1 MIPLREGRGGSQS
14 PHGPIHFG
22 AVSLKSKYINLSK
35 QKCIFSKALSHFSY
49 KHKNNYGRIIMTYLK
64 RPWCWERL
72 RAGGDRDDR
81 GWDGCMASLTQWTW
95 VSELWESAT
104 DREACRA
111 AVHGV
116 RKSGTQLS
124 EWTELNWIMAERRA
138 INSSWSWLR
147 LKEEHI
153 WVQLCVRIVC
163 LFPSL
168 SCPTQQWSCGWG
180 FGNNCLQWRHRP
192 GFPCTWTEGCFSVGR

>member
-1 MIPLREGRGGSQS
+1 MIPFREGRDGSQS
-14 PHGPIHFG
+14 PDEPIHFG
-22 AVSLKSKYINLSK
+22 AVSLKSKDINLSK
-35 QKCIFSKALSHFSY
+35 QKCIFSKALFHFSY

-81 GWDGCMASLTQWTW
+81 EWDGCMASPTQWTW
-95 VSELWESAT
+95 VNSGSWRWTGRPAVLQSMGSERVRHNWASELN
-104 DREACRA
+104 
-111 AVHGV
+111 
-116 RKSGTQLS
+116 
-124 EWTELNWIMAERRA
+124 WTELWQKEERSVQA
-138 INSSWSWLR
+138 DHGWDL
-147 LKEEHI
+147 EEHI

-192 GFPCTWTEGCFSVGR
+192 GLPCTWTEGCFSVGR

>member
-22 AVSLKSKYINLSK
+22 AVSLKSKYINLGK

-81 GWDGCMASLTQWTW
+81 GWDGWMASPTQWTW
-95 VSELWESAT
+95 VWVDSRSWTGDGQGGL
-104 DREACRA
+104 ACCSPWGQKEWDTTER
-111 AVHGV
+111 VN
-116 RKSGTQLS
+116 
-124 EWTELNWIMAERRA
+124 WTELNYGRKKSDQFKLIVAETEGGA
-138 INSSWSWLR
+138 YLSSALCKNSLPLPVSELPHTTVILR
-147 LKEEHI
+147 LRI
-153 WVQLCVRIVC
+153 W
-163 LFPSL
+163 
-168 SCPTQQWSCGWG
+168 
-180 FGNNCLQWRHRP
+180 
-192 GFPCTWTEGCFSVGR
+192 E